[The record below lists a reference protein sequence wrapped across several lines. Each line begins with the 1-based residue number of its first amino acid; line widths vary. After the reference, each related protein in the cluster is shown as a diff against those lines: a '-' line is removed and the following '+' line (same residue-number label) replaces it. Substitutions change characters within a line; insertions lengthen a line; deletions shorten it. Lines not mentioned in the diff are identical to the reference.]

1 MSKNG
6 GLKIS
11 IPVRIL
17 QNIEW
22 ELIDPILVDNSAFDK
37 SIFLSNLNQI
47 KKITKLIN
55 VVEIYFNFTINTY

>member
-11 IPVRIL
+11 IPIRIL
-17 QNIEW
+17 QNSEC
-22 ELIDPILVDNSAFDK
+22 ELIDPILVDKSAFDK

-55 VVEIYFNFTINTY
+55 VVEIYFNFTINTC